1 MGILSHGLIGHR
13 AALPD
18 GLGQVAQGSDGRVP
32 VDAAIGDGLAIGEGL
47 ALDQVLAAGDQV
59 GFDHDA
65 DDPLVTCSKL
75 GADIGEDQRLV
86 FRVFGGIGVAGIDH
100 QGRVE
105 SGLEGGLGSGI
116 DTLGVEVRGFAAA
129 QNDVAI
135 LFRETFIPGLREFL
149 GNKTVVLPVTKLAKW
164 KTTIQLVALGIVI
177 AEPIVPGL
185 GVVSDVVLWIAG
197 IITLWTGWT
206 YTRASW
212 PHLSGIGK

>member
-1 MGILSHGLIGHR
+1 MNRNPLTLGPNIITIAR
-13 AALPD
+13 IAAIVPIAALIMSGAPAARSVALFLYIVAATSDWVD
-18 GLGQVAQGSDGRVP
+18 GYLARAWNQYSDLGRMLDPIADKILVIILIAV
-32 VDAAIGDGLAIGEGL
+32 LAWDSSL
-47 ALDQVLAAGDQV
+47 SALDLIPA
-59 GFDHDA
+59 
-65 DDPLVTCSKL
+65 
-75 GADIGEDQRLV
+75 
-86 FRVFGGIGVAGIDH
+86 
-100 QGRVE
+100 
-105 SGLEGGLGSGI
+105 
-116 DTLGVEVRGFAAA
+116 
-129 QNDVAI
+129 VAI